1 METFLIRALQLIMSI
16 SLLVI
21 IHEGGHFLFAR
32 LFKVRVEKFCLF
44 FDPWFT
50 LFKFKPKNSET
61 QYGIGWLP
69 LGGYVK
75 IAGMIDESMDTE
87 QMKQPEKPWEFR
99 SKPAWQR
106 LFIMIG
112 GVLFNF
118 LLALFIYSMILF
130 AWGDEYVP
138 VRQVPLGMDFN
149 ETAKAAGFQDGDVL
163 LSADGVPFERM
174 GTDLLTSIVDAR
186 QVTVLRGGREAS
198 VYIPEGM
205 MDRLLADSVRF
216 ATFRFPFVID
226 SVLPGHPAALAGLQP
241 GDSITHLDGRAIAY
255 FDFKQEMMRRS
266 EAKASANDGI
276 TAGENTSE
284 TTLGS
289 VADTSEGGMTVT
301 GIESMADVAVA
312 SMADVAVASMAD
324 STAFADPHLIALTY
338 MRNGTTHTV
347 SLATDSLFQIGV
359 LPVMETG
366 RLLPVVKKNYSFF
379 ASIPAGVTLGVNTLK
394 GYVNQLKYVFSK
406 EGAKQLGG
414 FGTIGSI
421 FPATWDWHQFWY
433 MTAFLS
439 IILAV
444 MNILPIPALD
454 GGHVLFLIY
463 EIVARR
469 KPGDKFMERA
479 QIVGMS
485 LLFALLIWAN
495 LNDIIRF
502 LF

>member
-1 METFLIRALQLIMSI
+1 METFLIRALQLIMSL

-32 LFKVRVEKFCLF
+32 LFKTRVEKFCLF

-61 QYGIGWLP
+61 EYGIGWLP

-87 QMKQPEKPWEFR
+87 QMKQPMQPWEFR
-99 SKPAWQR
+99 AKPAWQR
-106 LFIMIG
+106 LLIMIG

-138 VRQVPLGMDFN
+138 LQKAPLGMDFN
-149 ETAKAAGFQDGDVL
+149 ETAKAIGFRDGDILV
-163 LSADGVPFERM
+163 SADGVPFERYGGDM
-174 GTDLLTSIVDAR
+174 LTSIVDAR
-186 QVTVLRGGREAS
+186 QVSVLRNGQEVS
-198 VYIPEGM
+198 VYIPEDM
-205 MDRLLADSVRF
+205 MERLLADSVRF
-216 ATFRFPFVID
+216 ASFRYPFVID
-226 SVLPGHPAALAGLQP
+226 SIMPGQPAALVGLQP
-241 GDSITHLDGRAIAY
+241 GDSITQLDGRNIAY
-255 FDFKQEMMRRS
+255 FDFKEDMLNRQ
-266 EAKASANDGI
+266 KAANDS
-276 TAGENTSE
+276 TSRLLTLTYVRAG
-284 TTLGS
+284 
-289 VADTSEGGMTVT
+289 VADTVK
-301 GIESMADVAVA
+301 
-312 SMADVAVASMAD
+312 
-324 STAFADPHLIALTY
+324 LT
-338 MRNGTTHTV
+338 
-347 SLATDSLFQIGV
+347 TDSLYQIGV
-359 LPVMETG
+359 AASLQTNK
-366 RLLPVVKKNYSFF
+366 LLPVVKKEYSFF

-394 GYVNQLKYVFSK
+394 GYVSQMKYLFSK

-421 FPATWDWHQFWY
+421 FPATWDWYQFWY

-439 IILAV
+439 IILAF

-469 KPGDKFMERA
+469 KPSDKFMERA
-479 QIVGMS
+479 QMVGMF
-485 LLFALLIWAN
+485 LLFGLLIWAN
-495 LNDIIRF
+495 FNDVLRF
-502 LF
+502 FF